1 MIVKAMVLAG
11 DKRFQYVRVKPQ
23 GLVDLLVRFRRPPT
37 AAPHQ
42 LLRCVFANEFRQ
54 HLCCRLRP
62 GEIPLR
68 PLRVIVIQARGTVIR
83 YLFCYTTLPL
93 VCLLCGADDPQ
104 ILATRR
110 YHGRM
115 QAAVETRHHAQAG
128 LAVIVAGVFHN
139 DRRVPIEF
147 GDPLE

>member
-1 MIVKAMVLAG
+1 MNFGSTSAAGCALA
-11 DKRFQYVRVKPQ
+11 KSLFVHS
-23 GLVDLLVRFRRPPT
+23 GLSSSRRE
-37 AAPHQ
+37 A
-42 LLRCVFANEFRQ
+42 RSSVIFFA
-54 HLCCRLRP
+54 
-62 GEIPLR
+62 
-68 PLRVIVIQARGTVIR
+68 IQP
-83 YLFCYTTLPL
+83 YLSS
-93 VCLLCGADDPQ
+93 VCSAEADDPQ